1 MDMGQGEEAEQ
12 SLFSNLLC
20 NSGPKQAIIA
30 NVEFPLVLRD
40 QTFKPHLQ
48 S

>member
-12 SLFSNLLC
+12 CLFSNPPC
-20 NSGPKQAIIA
+20 KSGPKQAIIA